1 MRFKASG
8 PYMHVRWFNG
18 NMWLFWWQ
26 FAHLVTMRWE
36 SEDSVSSQ
44 ASLVLQLHVP
54 SSAIQH
60 ILQSHTH
67 NHLYLL
73 LQLHKYLQ
81 CAISMDKCNIDIVS
95 LHNTNSHHGASVV
108 QNDMRPGWLNYLQ
121 FPTISS
127 SPLLSSGDTSSSCHR
142 NKVILAMQPPSFPF
156 QSAAPRVRPRSR
168 LLRRGEV

>member
-1 MRFKASG
+1 
-8 PYMHVRWFNG
+8 MHIGQFNG
-18 NMWLFWWQ
+18 NTVIVFGDNLHTLWQ
-26 FAHLVTMRWE
+26 CGGNRRIACPLR
-36 SEDSVSSQ
+36 Q
-44 ASLVLQLHVP
+44 VLCYNCTHRSPLCNT
-54 SSAIQH
+54 
-60 ILQSHTH
+60 SHTVTYTIICTPFY
-67 NHLYLL
+67 N
-73 LQLHKYLQ
+73 
-81 CAISMDKCNIDIVS
+81 CR
-95 LHNTNSHHGASVV
+95 NTLVETTSACIALSWIPGKHTITWCVV

>member
-1 MRFKASG
+1 
-8 PYMHVRWFNG
+8 MHVGWFNG
-18 NMWLFWWQ
+18 DMWLFWWQ

-44 ASLVLQLHVP
+44 ASLVLQLHVS
-54 SSAIQH
+54 SSAMQRITRT
-60 ILQSHTH
+60 QSRNTIICTSFYNCTNTIAGTSACIAVNACLHWVE
-67 NHLYLL
+67 YL
-73 LQLHKYLQ
+73 
-81 CAISMDKCNIDIVS
+81 A
-95 LHNTNSHHGASVV
+95 NTQSHHGASVV

-142 NKVILAMQPPSFPF
+142 NKVILAMQLESFPF
-156 QSAAPRVRPRSR
+156 QSAAPLVRPRSR